1 MCMTKHAILGFTL
14 IEVIIFIVVV
24 SAGLAGILLVST
36 TVVKSSADP
45 MVRKQA
51 LSVAESLLE
60 EITLKEYKDPNGG
73 TNGVTTCTG
82 GAFITTDSPSNNRG
96 SADDVC
102 DYNGYVSNGGVRDIT
117 GTPVTGLSGYN
128 VAVTVGAP
136 ATVTGGGATV
146 LRSIT
151 VTVSWGGDSVT
162 LVGYRGNY

>member
-1 MCMTKHAILGFTL
+1 MCMTKHATLGFTL

-60 EITLKEYKDPNGG
+60 EITLKEYCDPDTATLAPPAAPVCPAARVAADQEAGR
-73 TNGVTTCTG
+73 
-82 GAFITTDSPSNNRG
+82 AQW
-96 SADDVC
+96 DDV
-102 DYNGYVSNGGVRDIT
+102 DDFNNYATAGVVDAT
-117 GTPVTGLSGYN
+117 GAAVPGLADYN
-128 VAVTVGAP
+128 VAVVVAAP
-136 ATVTGGGATV
+136 AAVTGGGAVV
-146 LRSIT
+146 LKRISVT
-151 VTVSWGGDSVT
+151 VTRGAEAVN